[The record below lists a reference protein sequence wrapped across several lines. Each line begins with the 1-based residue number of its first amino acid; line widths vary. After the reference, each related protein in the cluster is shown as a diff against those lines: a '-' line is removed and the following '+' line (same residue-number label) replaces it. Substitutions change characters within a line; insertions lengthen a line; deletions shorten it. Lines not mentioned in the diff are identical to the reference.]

1 MYRMMRH
8 TRTAVAAALFALPFG
23 LPLAAQRTTL
33 PLWPHQTPEPP
44 STTEP
49 EKDVTTPQMPLISGH
64 RSARLTP
71 VTQPTLT
78 IYEAAK
84 PLANHPGVLVFPGG
98 GYTRLAWDGEGL
110 DSCKWLNSV
119 GITCLLVKYRVPQ
132 DRYPASYA
140 DLEDAQQAMRLAR
153 KHAEEWHL
161 NPKQIGV
168 LGFSAGAHLA
178 VVLSAHADDTH
189 VMSTPA
195 APDVDSSIDARA
207 NFAMVIY
214 PAYTAADSDAGKLT
228 VLDPNLTPTELTPTT
243 FLLQAEN
250 DPVHVENSLVYY
262 LALKKAHIPAEM
274 HLYPTGGH
282 GFGLHPLNSPESH
295 WTDLA
300 TTWLRTIGVIP
311 SGKGDDSD
319 ANFGGTPTTTPC
331 AVHPPSTPPR
341 AGRPDAPNPSPQT
354 NDPNCP

>member
-1 MYRMMRH
+1 MMRH
-8 TRTAVAAALFALPFG
+8 ARTALAAAIFALPLA
-23 LPLAAQRTTL
+23 LPLAAQKATL
-33 PLWPHQTPEPP
+33 PLWPHHPPEPP

-71 VTQPTLT
+71 VMQPMLYV
-78 IYEAAK
+78 YEPSKA
-84 PLANHPGVLVFPGG
+84 LATHPAVLVFPGG
-98 GYTRLAWDGEGL
+98 GYSRLAWDGEGL

-119 GITCLLVKYRVPQ
+119 GVTCVLVKYRVPEE
-132 DRYPASYA
+132 RYPTSYA
-140 DLEDAQQAMRLAR
+140 DLEDAQQAMRLTRA
-153 KHAEEWHL
+153 HAEEWNL
-161 NPKQIGV
+161 NPKLIGI

-178 VVLSAHADDTH
+178 VALSSHADDTH

-195 APDVDSSIDARA
+195 ADDVNSAISAKAD
-207 NFAMVIY
+207 FAMVIY

-228 VLDPNLTPTELTPTT
+228 VLDPNLAPTKLTPTT

-250 DPVHVENSLVYY
+250 DPVHVENAVVYF

-282 GFGLHPLNSPESH
+282 GFGLHPINSPESH

-300 TTWLRTIGVIP
+300 TTWLRSIGVIP
-311 SGKGDDSD
+311 SGKGDETDG
-319 ANFGGTPTTTPC
+319 NFGGTPQTTPC
-331 AVHPPSTPPR
+331 AVHPTSIPAR
-341 AGRPDAPNPSPQT
+341 AGRPDTPNPPQQT